1 MKIIPVLDLKNGVVV
16 HAKQGMRDTYQ
27 PINTPL
33 CQDADIYKVI
43 EAFLSLY
50 KFDTFYI
57 ADLNA
62 ITLQG
67 DHDDL
72 ITAVVTAYP
81 QLQFWVDR
89 GYQKTRDYPRN
100 YLPVLGSE
108 CFTDT
113 NIEELR
119 DFNERFILSLDY
131 AQAGALGASSILIKP
146 ELWPETV
153 IIMTMFRVGS
163 QLGPDVDKLS
173 TFCTQYPHKKFVAAG
188 GIRKIAD
195 LQSIKA
201 LGVQHALLASALH
214 SGTINKAD
222 IANL

>member
-33 CQDADIYKVI
+33 CQEANIYKVI

-50 KFDTFYI
+50 NFDTFYI

-67 DHDDL
+67 HHDDL
-72 ITAVVTAYP
+72 ITDAVTAYP
-81 QLQFWVDR
+81 QIQFWVDK
-89 GYQKTRDYPRN
+89 GYQQVCHYPPN

-113 NIEELR
+113 NIEELK
-119 DFNERFILSLDY
+119 DFNARFILSLDY

-153 IIMTMFRVGS
+153 IVMTLFRVGS

-188 GIRKIAD
+188 GIRNIAD